1 MVGTIGGPSLRRLTL
16 GARAESGARPRR
28 GDRMTED
35 RIVATYLV
43 ETPFSLEHAAQK
55 IAGVQS
61 SSTFVAVPG
70 ETEALRERVGARV
83 ERLEALETV
92 DVPALR
98 GAKRPAAGDGY
109 TRGIVALSIPFDNV
123 GPNLPTILS
132 TIMGSLF
139 ELSEL
144 SGVRLIDVEWP
155 APMAQRYPGPQFGVT
170 GTRAQAGVHGRPI
183 LGTII
188 KPPVGLTPQETAE
201 MVGRVA
207 EAGIDFVKDDEIQA
221 NSPRS
226 PLAERVVA
234 VMRVV
239 NDFAQRTGKKPM
251 IAFNISDELDA
262 MLRHHDTVLAH
273 GGTCVLV
280 SINSVGPV
288 GVSALRRHSQLP
300 IHGHRNG
307 WGLWTRH
314 PFLGIDFMAYQ
325 KLWRLVGV
333 DQLHVN
339 GLANKFWEPDES
351 VLRSIGACL
360 TPMLGGYTVM
370 PVIGS
375 GQTVRQVF
383 ATFERSQTTDVI
395 YLAGGGIMGHPGGAA
410 AGVTAL
416 RQAWDA
422 AMAGVRLEAY
432 AESHTELSEAL
443 ATFGAP
449 L

>member
-1 MVGTIGGPSLRRLTL
+1 ME
-16 GARAESGARPRR
+16 AE
-28 GDRMTED
+28 
-35 RIVATYLV
+35 RILATYLI
-43 ETPFSLEHAAQK
+43 ETPLSLERAAQK

-83 ERLEALETV
+83 ERIEPLGSAAA
-92 DVPALR
+92 PGLR
-98 GAKRPAAGDGY
+98 GATSPEPGRGY
-109 TRGIVALSIPFDNV
+109 ERGLVAISIPYDNV
-123 GPNLPTILS
+123 GPNLPTILA
-132 TIMGSLF
+132 TVMGSLY

-144 SGVRLIDVEWP
+144 SGVRLMDIAWP
-155 APMAQRYPGPQFGVT
+155 AAMAERYPGPQFGVE
-170 GTRAQAGVHGRPI
+170 GTREKAGVQGRPI
-183 LGTII
+183 IGSII
-188 KPPVGLTPQETAE
+188 KPPVGLTPDETAE
-201 MVGRVA
+201 MVRKLA
-207 EAGIDFVKDDEIQA
+207 EAGVDFVKDDEIQA

-226 PLAERVVA
+226 PLAERVAA

-239 NDFAQRTGKKPM
+239 NDHAERTGKKVM
-251 IAFNISDELDA
+251 VAFNISDELDA
-262 MLRHHDTVLAH
+262 MLRHHDTVLEH

-288 GVSALRRHSQLP
+288 GVGALRRHCQLP

-314 PFLGIDFMAYQ
+314 EFLGIDFIAYQ

-351 VLRSIGACL
+351 VLASIRACL

-370 PVIGS
+370 PVVGS
-375 GQTVRQVF
+375 GQSARQVF
-383 ATFERSQTTDVI
+383 ATYQRSQTTDVI
-395 YLAGGGIMGHPGGAA
+395 YLAGGGIVGHPAGAA
-410 AGVTAL
+410 AGVASI
-416 RQAWDA
+416 QEAWEA
-422 AMAGVRLEAY
+422 AMQGIPLEQYATSHPALQQALEA
-432 AESHTELSEAL
+432 
-443 ATFGAP
+443 FGGP

>member
-1 MVGTIGGPSLRRLTL
+1 ME
-16 GARAESGARPRR
+16 AE
-28 GDRMTED
+28 
-35 RIVATYLV
+35 RIVATYFI
-43 ETPFSLEHAAQK
+43 ETSLSLERAAQK

-70 ETEALRERVGARV
+70 ETEELRERVGARV
-83 ERLEALETV
+83 ERITSLGRAET
-92 DVPALR
+92 PGLR
-98 GAKRPAAGDGY
+98 GAKPPEPGRGY
-109 TRGIVALSIPFDNV
+109 ERGEIDISIPFDNV
-123 GPNLPTILS
+123 GPNLPTILA
-132 TIMGSLF
+132 TIMGSLY

-144 SGVRLIDVEWP
+144 SGVRLMDIAWP
-155 APMAQRYPGPQFGVT
+155 AAMAERYPGPQFGVE
-170 GTRAQAGVHGRPI
+170 GTREKAGVQGRPI
-183 LGTII
+183 IGSII
-188 KPPVGLTPQETAE
+188 KPPVGLTPDETAE
-201 MVGRVA
+201 MVRKLA
-207 EAGIDFVKDDEIQA
+207 EAGVDFVKDDEIQA

-226 PLAERVVA
+226 PLEKRVAA

-239 NDFAQRTGKKPM
+239 NDHAERTGKKVM
-251 IAFNISDELDA
+251 VAFNISDELDA
-262 MLRHHDTVLAH
+262 MLRHHDTVLEH

-288 GVSALRRHSQLP
+288 GVSALRRHCQLP

-314 PFLGIDFMAYQ
+314 EFLGIDFIAYQ

-351 VLRSIGACL
+351 VLRSIRACL

-375 GQTVRQVF
+375 GQSARQVF
-383 ATFERSQTTDVI
+383 ATYQRSQTTDVI
-395 YLAGGGIMGHPGGAA
+395 YLAGGGIVGHPAGAA
-410 AGVTAL
+410 AGVASI

-422 AMAGVRLEAY
+422 AMEGVPLERY
-432 AESHTELSEAL
+432 AESHPELEQAL
-443 ATFGAP
+443 DAFGGA

>member
-1 MVGTIGGPSLRRLTL
+1 ME
-16 GARAESGARPRR
+16 AE
-28 GDRMTED
+28 
-35 RIVATYLV
+35 RIVATYFI
-43 ETPFSLEHAAQK
+43 ETSLSLERAAQK

-70 ETEALRERVGARV
+70 ETEELRERVGARV
-83 ERLEALETV
+83 ERITSLGRAET
-92 DVPALR
+92 PGLR
-98 GAKRPAAGDGY
+98 GAKPPEPGRGY
-109 TRGIVALSIPFDNV
+109 ERGEIDISIPFDNV
-123 GPNLPTILS
+123 GPNLPTILA
-132 TIMGSLF
+132 TIMGSLY

-144 SGVRLIDVEWP
+144 SGVRLMDIAWP
-155 APMAQRYPGPQFGVT
+155 AAMAERYPGPQFGVE
-170 GTRAQAGVHGRPI
+170 GTREKAGVQGRPI
-183 LGTII
+183 IGSII
-188 KPPVGLTPQETAE
+188 KPPVGLTPDETAE
-201 MVGRVA
+201 MVRKLA
-207 EAGIDFVKDDEIQA
+207 EAGVDFVKDDEIQA

-226 PLAERVVA
+226 PLEKRVAA

-239 NDFAQRTGKKPM
+239 NDHAERTGKKVM
-251 IAFNISDELDA
+251 VAFNISDELDA
-262 MLRHHDTVLAH
+262 MLRHHDTVLEH

-288 GVSALRRHSQLP
+288 GVGALRRHCQLP

-314 PFLGIDFMAYQ
+314 EFLGIDFIAYQ

-351 VLRSIGACL
+351 VLASIRACL

-375 GQTVRQVF
+375 GQSARQVF
-383 ATFERSQTTDVI
+383 ATYQRSQTTDVI
-395 YLAGGGIMGHPGGAA
+395 YLAGGGIVGHPAGAA
-410 AGVTAL
+410 AGVASI
-416 RQAWDA
+416 QEAWEA
-422 AMAGVRLEAY
+422 AMQGIPLEQYATSHPALQQALEA
-432 AESHTELSEAL
+432 
-443 ATFGAP
+443 FGGP